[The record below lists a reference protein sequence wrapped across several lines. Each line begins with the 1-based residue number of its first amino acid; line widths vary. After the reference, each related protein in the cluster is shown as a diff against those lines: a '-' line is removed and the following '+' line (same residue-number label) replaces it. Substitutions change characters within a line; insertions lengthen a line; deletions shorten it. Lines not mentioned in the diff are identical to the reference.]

1 MSNWTLEISDP
12 SLTIHLFVT
21 GFGLGMLISP
31 IYSKGLE
38 SIQETYKTTAASIL
52 TVSRLIGMTLT
63 ISWISA
69 WGTSR
74 FKELTN
80 DIHILPI
87 FSQTNLNSNNLTSD
101 IQLQITESG
110 LKLFNEF
117 FLIASIL
124 CVIGIIPLILIKNK
138 N

>member
-1 MSNWTLEISDP
+1 ME
-12 SLTIHLFVT
+12 
-21 GFGLGMLISP
+21 
-31 IYSKGLE
+31 
-38 SIQETYKTTAASIL
+38 
-52 TVSRLIGMTLT
+52 
-63 ISWISA
+63 
-69 WGTSR
+69 
-74 FKELTN
+74 
-80 DIHILPI
+80 
-87 FSQTNLNSNNLTSD
+87 TNLNSNNLTSD